1 MMPIAAIRMARAAG
15 LLCAV
20 AALFAFSKDW
30 TRQVPLNTKGGL
42 VLLVIGLAA
51 AAGAHRGSRLAL
63 RVTAAVSTAMA
74 AYLFVTFGRS
84 SLIDGGA
91 AAAVLLLG
99 LATVLVGAT
108 MVDRAVPGETAP
120 LGQARS

>member
-1 MMPIAAIRMARAAG
+1 MPVAAIRLARGAG
-15 LLCAV
+15 LLCAA

-42 VLLVIGLAA
+42 VLLIIGLAA
-51 AAGAHRGSRLAL
+51 AAAANRGSRLGV
-63 RVTAAVSTAMA
+63 RVVAVLATAVAT
-74 AYLFVTFGRS
+74 YLFVTFGRS
-84 SLIDGGA
+84 SLIEGGA

-108 MVDRAVPGETAP
+108 TVATAAP
-120 LGQARS
+120 DATPDPR

>member
-1 MMPIAAIRMARAAG
+1 MMPVAAIRVARGAG
-15 LLCAV
+15 LLCAA

-30 TRQVPLNTKGGL
+30 SRQVPLNTKGGL
-42 VLLVIGLAA
+42 VLLIIGLAA
-51 AAGAHRGSRLAL
+51 AAGAHQGSRLTV
-63 RVTAAVSTAMA
+63 RVISVLAIAVA
-74 AYLFVTFGRS
+74 AYLFVTFGHS

-108 MVDRAVPGETAP
+108 MVGRPAEP
-120 LGQARS
+120 R